1 MHETRIAC
9 DVARMILDVARAE
22 GLQRITRVN
31 LTFGQMI
38 QIVPDIFR
46 HAFAAAT
53 EGTIAEHSEVF
64 IEVIPVAV
72 RCEKCRQEAELTEW
86 IFRCIY
92 CGGTMLEVVRGKEL
106 IIKSME
112 GD

>member
-9 DVARMILDVARAE
+9 DLARMILEVARSE

-31 LTFGQMI
+31 LKFGQMI

-53 EGTIAEHSEVF
+53 EGTIAEHTEVF
-64 IEVIPVAV
+64 IEIIPVSV
-72 RCEKCRQEAELTEW
+72 RCENCRKEADLTGL
-86 IFRCIY
+86 IFRCSY
-92 CGGTMLEVVRGKEL
+92 CGGSMLEVIRGKEMF
-106 IIKSME
+106 IQSME
-112 GD
+112 GE